1 VNKRRELIIAFGA
14 TALAAPFA
22 SFAQQPKKV
31 PRIGYLTGDSQSA
44 DAPRR
49 NGFRQGL
56 RELGYTEGQN
66 IIVEYRTAEGKSD
79 RLPELAAELASL
91 KVDVVF
97 AFTIGAVE
105 AVKKTMPAVPVVS
118 VTPDPVGAG
127 LVASLARP
135 GGNVTG
141 FSTLASEEMIG
152 KFMELLKET
161 VPKITRLAILSNPTN
176 PFTSLALKE
185 TERWAGNLKLSVR
198 LFSASTPDEIEK
210 AFVAASKE
218 RVGGFVVVPDA
229 MFLAQRVRLAEL
241 AAKHRL
247 PAIYGIRDHAE
258 SGGLMAYAASR
269 PEIFRRA
276 ATYIDKIL
284 KGAKPGELPIE
295 QPTKFELV
303 INMKTAKA
311 LGLTIPNSILVR
323 ADRVI
328 E

>member
-1 VNKRRELIIAFGA
+1 MIALGA
-14 TALAAPFA
+14 SALAAPFA

-49 NGFRQGL
+49 DGFRQGL

-66 IIVEYRTAEGKSD
+66 IFVEYRAAEGKSD

-105 AVKKTMPAVPVVS
+105 AVKKAMPAMPVVS

-141 FSTLASEEMIG
+141 FSTLAGEETVG
-152 KFMELLKET
+152 KLMELLKET
-161 VPKITRLAILSNPTN
+161 VPKINRVAILSNPTN
-176 PFTSLALKE
+176 AFTSLALKE
-185 TERWAGNLKLSVR
+185 TQTWARNLKLSIR
-198 LFSASTPDEIEK
+198 FFSASTPDEIGK
-210 AFVAASKE
+210 AFAAASKE
-218 RVGGFVVVPDA
+218 SIGGLVVVPDA

-241 AAKHRL
+241 AAKHHL

-258 SGGLMAYAASR
+258 AGGLMAYAANR

-276 ATYIDKIL
+276 ATYVDKIL
-284 KGAKPGELPIE
+284 KGAKPADLPIE

-303 INMKTAKA
+303 INGKTAKA
-311 LGLTIPNSILVR
+311 LGIKIPNSVLLR
-323 ADRVI
+323 ADKVI